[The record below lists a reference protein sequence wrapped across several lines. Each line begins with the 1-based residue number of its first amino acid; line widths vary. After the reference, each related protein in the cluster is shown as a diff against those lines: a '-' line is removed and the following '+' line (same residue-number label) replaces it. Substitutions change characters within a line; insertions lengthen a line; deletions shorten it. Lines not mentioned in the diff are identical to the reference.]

1 MPALPK
7 LMLPSADSEKESCH
21 LLSCL
26 MEKELRAIS
35 WLTIYNKLKR
45 EATSQRSREGELK
58 QYILLNVLLP
68 FTDPL

>member
-1 MPALPK
+1 
-7 LMLPSADSEKESCH
+7 
-21 LLSCL
+21 